1 MRDIERFI
9 DGFQRFQYQY
19 YEAAP
24 SLYRNLRDGQHPSTL
39 LIGCCDS
46 RVDPAM
52 LLGCDPGDIF
62 TVRNVANL
70 VPPADRDQGHHG
82 VLAAIQFAVDQLKVG
97 RIIVLGH
104 AHCGGIRALME
115 RPAGA
120 AGEPDYLN
128 RWMDIAEPARQRV
141 LNQMPDAPDAERRRA
156 CEQAS
161 ILISLRNLESLPS
174 AAGAGG
180 RHADPAWLVFRPG
193 GGRFAGILAA
203 RGRLPAHRLPL
214 VHGACMT
221 PVFGIAG
228 RSGSGKTTLIEAML
242 PLRARAG
249 GQRDQAQPP
258 RFRDGAAR
266 QDSARFRQAGA
277 HEVMVASPY
286 RYAIVHELRGGP
298 EPTLAQQLERL
309 APADL
314 VLVEGFKQAAIPRI
328 EVYRPALGKPAL
340 HAEDAGFL
348 AVVTDAAL
356 EMTPDATLPCL
367 PLNEPDAVAAFICR
381 TLGLA
386 PGKA

>member
-82 VLAAIQFAVDQLKVG
+82 VLAAIQFAVDQLG
-97 RIIVLGH
+97 RPHHRAGP
-104 AHCGGIRALME
+104 RAL
-115 RPAGA
+115 RRHPCAYGA
-120 AGEPDYLN
+120 ARRRGEPDYLN

-174 AAGAGG
+174 VRRALEAGTLTLHGWYFDLVAGALLAYSQ
-180 RHADPAWLVFRPG
+180 RAD
-193 GGRFAGILAA
+193 
-203 RGRLPAHRLPL
+203 
-214 VHGACMT
+214 
-221 PVFGIAG
+221 
-228 RSGSGKTTLIEAML
+228 
-242 PLRARAG
+242 
-249 GQRDQAQPP
+249 
-258 RFRDGAAR
+258 
-266 QDSARFRQAGA
+266 
-277 HEVMVASPY
+277 
-286 RYAIVHELRGGP
+286 
-298 EPTLAQQLERL
+298 
-309 APADL
+309 
-314 VLVEGFKQAAIPRI
+314 
-328 EVYRPALGKPAL
+328 
-340 HAEDAGFL
+340 GFL
-348 AVVTDAAL
+348 PIV
-356 EMTPDATLPCL
+356 C
-367 PLNEPDAVAAFICR
+367 PLFTE
-381 TLGLA
+381 LA
-386 PGKA
+386 

>member
-141 LNQMPDAPDAERRRA
+141 LNQMPDAPDADRRRA

-161 ILISLRNLESLPS
+161 ILISLRNLESLPCVRR
-174 AAGAGG
+174 ALEAGTLTLHGWYFDLVAGALLAYSQ
-180 RHADPAWLVFRPG
+180 RAD
-193 GGRFAGILAA
+193 
-203 RGRLPAHRLPL
+203 
-214 VHGACMT
+214 
-221 PVFGIAG
+221 
-228 RSGSGKTTLIEAML
+228 
-242 PLRARAG
+242 
-249 GQRDQAQPP
+249 
-258 RFRDGAAR
+258 
-266 QDSARFRQAGA
+266 
-277 HEVMVASPY
+277 
-286 RYAIVHELRGGP
+286 
-298 EPTLAQQLERL
+298 
-309 APADL
+309 
-314 VLVEGFKQAAIPRI
+314 
-328 EVYRPALGKPAL
+328 
-340 HAEDAGFL
+340 GFL
-348 AVVTDAAL
+348 PIV
-356 EMTPDATLPCL
+356 C
-367 PLNEPDAVAAFICR
+367 PLFTE
-381 TLGLA
+381 LA
-386 PGKA
+386 

>member
-174 AAGAGG
+174 VRRALEAGTLTLHGWYFDLVAGA
-180 RHADPAWLVFRPG
+180 L
-193 GGRFAGILAA
+193 LAYSQ

-228 RSGSGKTTLIEAML
+228 RSGSGKDH
-242 PLRARAG
+242 PDRSH
-249 GQRDQAQPP
+249 
-258 RFRDGAAR
+258 AAL
-266 QDSARFRQAGA
+266 
-277 HEVMVASPY
+277 
-286 RYAIVHELRGGP
+286 LRGLAVSVIKHSHHDFEM
-298 EPTLAQQLERL
+298 EPPGRTVRAF
-309 APADL
+309 
-314 VLVEGFKQAAIPRI
+314 G
-328 EVYRPALGKPAL
+328 RPA
-340 HAEDAGFL
+340 
-348 AVVTDAAL
+348 
-356 EMTPDATLPCL
+356 
-367 PLNEPDAVAAFICR
+367 R
-381 TLGLA
+381 TR
-386 PGKA
+386 